1 MTSPGANNT
10 KGSSQGA
17 TKPRRRGRKR
27 EAQRWIDLLAVR
39 CTRIPAAEGHRR
51 WHLGKEQL
59 KADAPEL
66 FEVVQAL
73 LDDIART
80 DPLLTMDEWRVRA
93 VARSRRVEK
102 LRAALG

>member
-1 MTSPGANNT
+1 MTSPDPRNT
-10 KGSSQGA
+10 KKNSRGA
-17 TKPRRRGRKR
+17 KAPARRGRKR

-51 WHLGKEQL
+51 WYLGKEQL
-59 KADAPEL
+59 KADDPEL

-102 LRAALG
+102 LRAALE